1 MNTEDQDTRWMNM
14 AVKLAEKGVGLTS
27 PNPCVGAVIVHENQV
42 IGSGFHE
49 KAGLPHAERK
59 AIADGTARGNAAL
72 FADSTLYVTLEPCST
87 TGKTPPC
94 TEAILEHHSN
104 GWFMALKTPIPD
116 TAAPRL
122 IFLGEQASKSPAEFW
137 KRNAII

>member
-1 MNTEDQDTRWMNM
+1 MSFLAHSCYKVGMNTEDQDTRWMNM

-59 AIADGTARGNAAL
+59 AIADGTARGNATL

-87 TGKTPPC
+87 TGKRHPVRKPFWNTIQTGGLWLSRPQSQTPRRR
-94 TEAILEHHSN
+94 
-104 GWFMALKTPIPD
+104 G
-116 TAAPRL
+116 
-122 IFLGEQASKSPAEFW
+122 
-137 KRNAII
+137 

>member
-1 MNTEDQDTRWMNM
+1 M
-14 AVKLAEKGVGLTS
+14 
-27 PNPCVGAVIVHENQV
+27 GAVIVHENQV

-94 TEAILEHHSN
+94 TEAILEHHFQTEPMQILFI
-104 GWFMALKTPIPD
+104 GK
-116 TAAPRL
+116 L
-122 IFLGEQASKSPAEFW
+122 ICTKQVQS
-137 KRNAII
+137 I

>member
-27 PNPCVGAVIVHENQV
+27 PNPCVGAVIVHEDQV

-94 TEAILEHHSN
+94 TEAILEHHFKRVVYGSQDPN
-104 GWFMALKTPIPD
+104 PRHRG
-116 TAAPRL
+116 AA
-122 IFLGEQASKSPAEFW
+122 G
-137 KRNAII
+137 

>member
-1 MNTEDQDTRWMNM
+1 MSFLAHSCYKVGMNTEDQDTRWMNM

-59 AIADGTARGNAAL
+59 AIA
-72 FADSTLYVTLEPCST
+72 Y
-87 TGKTPPC
+87 
-94 TEAILEHHSN
+94 
-104 GWFMALKTPIPD
+104 
-116 TAAPRL
+116 
-122 IFLGEQASKSPAEFW
+122 
-137 KRNAII
+137 

>member
-72 FADSTLYVTLEPCST
+72 FADSTLYVQHHRKNATLYGSHSGTPFQ
-87 TGKTPPC
+87 TGGLWLSRPQSQTPRRR
-94 TEAILEHHSN
+94 
-104 GWFMALKTPIPD
+104 G
-116 TAAPRL
+116 
-122 IFLGEQASKSPAEFW
+122 
-137 KRNAII
+137 